1 MVTMKEMDKTAF
13 GRKLN
18 AIRREQQISSE
29 KLSEL
34 CGVNAVFIRQIENA
48 TRLPSLP
55 VFVRICNSLKIS
67 PGFFLADS
75 LKWDEDDKITALD
88 KKLRE
93 LSPRQFSA
101 VFDTINTLIDKLSD
115 EQ

>member
-1 MVTMKEMDKTAF
+1 MKEMDKKAF

-18 AIRREQQISSE
+18 AIRREQQLSSE

-34 CGVNAVFIRQIENA
+34 CDINAVFVRQIENA

-55 VFVRICNSLKIS
+55 VFLRICNSLRVS
-67 PGFFLADS
+67 PSFFLADS
-75 LKWDEDDKITALD
+75 LLWDEEDKITALD

-101 VFDTINTLIDKLSD
+101 VMETINTLIGQLSD
-115 EQ
+115 DK